1 MISSVFSIDTN
12 CNKLWGMNNEIN
24 GVTVS
29 KIGVYMCVDD
39 PLNIYKNAFTT
50 ENPVNSELILNENN
64 FDINNFNSSIQDI
77 LNNSNVSNI
86 ISNFSIVNNTNNIL
100 NTSNIT
106 YVPEFNPNSTT
117 TVTNLPTTTTMKS
130 TTIPSTTTTSTTT
143 NIQTTTTIPTTTIP
157 TTTIPTTTQ
166 ATITT
171 QSYNMNKNIT
181 SFNKSIHYDAL
192 ATNIRKEN
200 TEPFNKR
207 DDTVTILV
215 ITFSILTCCCCGVI
229 CFLKREKIKLKS
241 NIIENDVPQLKLPNK
256 NNQRKRFSKTVVP
269 AKTKKTLQS
278 LKAPP
283 VPVPPPPG
291 LPVPTLNNES
301 FTINVNPNKP
311 LTPVNNRRLKFS
323 EKFSDKEVA
332 SVTTPK
338 THEWYKQTFADEI
351 NDLQETFSPRQK
363 QTHTHTKVKTINFE
377 RKPPPRKKID
387 KREFN
392 VHPSTHVSPDTRG
405 NFKNPAFRN
414 ARLNSWNKY

>member
-1 MISSVFSIDTN
+1 MINKILIFLLMLSSVFSIDTN

-50 ENPVNSELILNENN
+50 QNPVNSELILNENN
-64 FDINNFNSSIQDI
+64 FDINNFNSSIQNI

-117 TVTNLPTTTTMKS
+117 TNLPTTTTMK
-130 TTIPSTTTTSTTT
+130 PTTTTTTTTTT
-143 NIQTTTTIPTTTIP
+143 NIQTTTTIPTTTV
-157 TTTIPTTTQ
+157 PTTTQ

-171 QSYNMNKNIT
+171 QSLNNNIT
-181 SFNKSIHYDAL
+181 QFNDSVHYDAL
-192 ATNIRKEN
+192 VSNIRKESIDIENKKDN
-200 TEPFNKR
+200 TA
-207 DDTVTILV
+207 VILT
-215 ITFSILTCCCCGVI
+215 ITFSIITCCFCGAI
-229 CFLKREKIKLKS
+229 CYLKREKIKLKS
-241 NIIENDVPQLKLPNK
+241 NIIENDVPQLKLPSK
-256 NNQRKRFSKTVVP
+256 NQRKRFSKSVVP
-269 AKTKKTLQS
+269 AKTTRTLNS

-291 LPVPTLNNES
+291 LPVPTLNNET

-323 EKFSDKEVA
+323 EKEVA

-363 QTHTHTKVKTINFE
+363 QTHTHTKVRTIDFE
-377 RKPPPRKKID
+377 RNPPARKKID

-392 VHPSTHVSPDTRG
+392 VNPSKHISPENRG

>member
-1 MISSVFSIDTN
+1 MLSSVFSIDTN

-50 ENPVNSELILNENN
+50 QNPVNSELILNENN
-64 FDINNFNSSIQDI
+64 FDINNFNSSIQNI

-86 ISNFSIVNNTNNIL
+86 ISNFSIVNSTNDIL

-117 TVTNLPTTTTMKS
+117 TNLPTTTTMKP
-130 TTIPSTTTTSTTT
+130 TTTTTTTTSTTT
-143 NIQTTTTIPTTTIP
+143 TTTNIKTTTTVPTTTV
-157 TTTIPTTTQ
+157 PTTTQ

-171 QSYNMNKNIT
+171 QSL
-181 SFNKSIHYDAL
+181 NKSQFNHSVHYDAL
-192 ATNIRKEN
+192 VSNIRKEDS
-200 TEPFNKR
+200 EPFNKR
-207 DDTVTILV
+207 DDTVTILF
-215 ITFSILTCCCCGVI
+215 ITFSIITCCCCGVI

-241 NIIENDVPQLKLPNK
+241 NIENDVPELKLPSK
-256 NNQRKRFSKTVVP
+256 NDRKRFSKTVVP
-269 AKTKKTLQS
+269 AKTKRTLNS
-278 LKAPP
+278 LKPP
-283 VPVPPPPG
+283 PAPVPPPPG

-323 EKFSDKEVA
+323 EKEVA

-351 NDLQETFSPRQK
+351 NDLQETFSPRKK
-363 QTHTHTKVKTINFE
+363 QQHTHTKVRTIDFE
-377 RKPPPRKKID
+377 RNPPARKKID

-392 VHPSTHVSPDTRG
+392 VNPSKHISPDNRG

>member
-1 MISSVFSIDTN
+1 MIDKILIFLLMISSVFSIDTN

-29 KIGVYMCVDD
+29 KIGVYMCVED

-86 ISNFSIVNNTNNIL
+86 ISNFSIVNITNNIT
-100 NTSNIT
+100 NNIT
-106 YVPEFNPNSTT
+106 YVPEINPNF
-117 TVTNLPTTTTMKS
+117 TTTTMKS
-130 TTIPSTTTTSTTT
+130 TTIPSTTTSSTTT

-157 TTTIPTTTQ
+157 TTTQ

-171 QSYNMNKNIT
+171 QAKNDNKNIT
-181 SFNKSIHYDAL
+181 QFNKSVHYDAL
-192 ATNIRKEN
+192 PTNIRKEN
-200 TEPFNKR
+200 NEPFNKR

-215 ITFSILTCCCCGVI
+215 VTFSILTCCCCATI
-229 CFLKREKIKLKS
+229 CYLKREKFKLKS
-241 NIIENDVPQLKLPNK
+241 NIIENDIPQLKLPDV
-256 NNQRKRFSKTVVP
+256 RKRFSKSVVP
-269 AKTKKTLQS
+269 AKTKKTLNS

-283 VPVPPPPG
+283 IPTVPPHG
-291 LPVPTLNNES
+291 LPVPPLNNNET
-301 FTINVNPNKP
+301 FTISVNPNKP
-311 LTPVNNRRLKFS
+311 LTPVNNRRLQFS
-323 EKFSDKEVA
+323 EKEVA

-363 QTHTHTKVKTINFE
+363 QNHTHTKVKTIDFQRN
-377 RKPPPRKKID
+377 PPTRKKIN

-392 VHPSTHVSPDTRG
+392 SNPSKHISPDNRG

-414 ARLNSWNKY
+414 KRLNSWNKH

>member
-29 KIGVYMCVDD
+29 KIGVYMCVED
-39 PLNIYKNAFTT
+39 PLNIYKNAFATQ
-50 ENPVNSELILNENN
+50 NPVNPELILNENN

-86 ISNFSIVNNTNNIL
+86 ISNFSIVK
-100 NTSNIT
+100 NTSNIVNTTNIT
-106 YVPEFNPNSTT
+106 YIPEFNPNSTIT
-117 TVTNLPTTTTMKS
+117 DLPTTTMA
-130 TTIPSTTTTSTTT
+130 TTTTSTTS
-143 NIQTTTTIPTTTIP
+143 NIQT

-171 QSYNMNKNIT
+171 QSTNDNKNIT
-181 SFNKSIHYDAL
+181 QFNKSVHYDDL

-200 TEPFNKR
+200 NEPFDKR

-215 ITFSILTCCCCGVI
+215 ITFSIITCCCCATI
-229 CFLKREKIKLKS
+229 CYLKREKIKLKS
-241 NIIENDVPQLKLPNK
+241 NVIENDIPQLKLP
-256 NNQRKRFSKTVVP
+256 QVRKRFSKSVVP
-269 AKTKKTLQS
+269 TKTKKTLNS
-278 LKAPP
+278 LKPPP
-283 VPVPPPPG
+283 VPSAPPPT
-291 LPVPTLNNES
+291 LQVPNINKES

-323 EKFSDKEVA
+323 EKEVA

-363 QTHTHTKVKTINFE
+363 QKHTHTKVRTIDFE
-377 RKPPPRKKID
+377 RNPPARKKIN

-392 VHPSTHVSPDTRG
+392 IHPNKHTSPNNDG

-414 ARLNSWNKY
+414 KRLNSWNKD

>member
-1 MISSVFSIDTN
+1 MFSSVFSIDTN

-50 ENPVNSELILNENN
+50 QNPVNSELILNENN

-86 ISNFSIVNNTNNIL
+86 ISNFSIVNNTNNIT
-100 NTSNIT
+100 NNIT
-106 YVPEFNPNSTT
+106 YVPEINPNFTT
-117 TVTNLPTTTTMKS
+117 TNLPTTTTLR
-130 TTIPSTTTTSTTT
+130 PTTTSTTT
-143 NIQTTTTIPTTTIP
+143 STTTTTTNIKTTTTIPTTIV
-157 TTTIPTTTQ
+157 PTTTQ

-171 QSYNMNKNIT
+171 QSL
-181 SFNKSIHYDAL
+181 NKSRFNHSVHYDAL
-192 ATNIRKEN
+192 VSNIRKEDSV
-200 TEPFNKR
+200 PFNKR
-207 DDTVTILV
+207 DDTVTVLV
-215 ITFSILTCCCCGVI
+215 ITFSIITCCCCATL
-229 CFLKREKIKLKS
+229 CYLKREKIKLKTT
-241 NIIENDVPQLKLPNK
+241 NVIENDIPQLKLPNK
-256 NNQRKRFSKTVVP
+256 NQRKRFSKTVVP

-291 LPVPTLNNES
+291 LPVPTINNES

-311 LTPVNNRRLKFS
+311 LTPVNNRRLQFS
-323 EKFSDKEVA
+323 EKEVA

-351 NDLQETFSPRQK
+351 NDLQETFSPRTK
-363 QTHTHTKVKTINFE
+363 QNHTHTKVKTINFE
-377 RKPPPRKKID
+377 RNPPVRKKID

-392 VHPSTHVSPDTRG
+392 VNPNKHISPDNRG

>member
-1 MISSVFSIDTN
+1 MLSSVFSIDTN

-50 ENPVNSELILNENN
+50 QNPVNSELILNENN
-64 FDINNFNSSIQDI
+64 FDINNFNSSIQNI

-86 ISNFSIVNNTNNIL
+86 ISNFSIVNNTNNTNNIL
-100 NTSNIT
+100 NTSNVS

-117 TVTNLPTTTTMKS
+117 TNVPTTTTMKS
-130 TTIPSTTTTSTTT
+130 TTTTTTTT
-143 NIQTTTTIPTTTIP
+143 NIQTTTTIPTTTV
-157 TTTIPTTTQ
+157 PTTTQ

-171 QSYNMNKNIT
+171 QYLNKNIT
-181 SFNKSIHYDAL
+181 KFNDSVHYDAL
-192 ATNIRKEN
+192 ISNIRKESIDTENKKDN
-200 TEPFNKR
+200 TAI
-207 DDTVTILV
+207 ILT
-215 ITFSILTCCCCGVI
+215 ITFSILTCCCCGLI
-229 CFLKREKIKLKS
+229 CFVKREKIKLKS
-241 NIIENDVPQLKLPNK
+241 NIIENDVPQLKLPSK
-256 NNQRKRFSKTVVP
+256 NDRKRFSKTVVP
-269 AKTKKTLQS
+269 AKTKRTLNS
-278 LKAPP
+278 LKPP
-283 VPVPPPPG
+283 PAPVPPPPG

-323 EKFSDKEVA
+323 EKEVA

-351 NDLQETFSPRQK
+351 NDLQETFSPRKK
-363 QTHTHTKVKTINFE
+363 QTHTHTKVRTIDFE
-377 RKPPPRKKID
+377 RNPPTRKKID

-392 VHPSTHVSPDTRG
+392 VNPSKHISPDNRG

>member
-1 MISSVFSIDTN
+1 MLSSVFSIDTN

-50 ENPVNSELILNENN
+50 QNPVNSELILNENN
-64 FDINNFNSSIQDI
+64 FDINNFNSSIQNI

-86 ISNFSIVNNTNNIL
+86 ISNFSIVNTTNNIL
-100 NTSNIT
+100 NTSNVT

-117 TVTNLPTTTTMKS
+117 SNLSTTTTMIS
-130 TTIPSTTTTSTTT
+130 TTNSTTTS
-143 NIQTTTTIPTTTIP
+143 NIQTTTTIPTTIV
-157 TTTIPTTTQ
+157 PTTTQ

-171 QSYNMNKNIT
+171 QSLNKT
-181 SFNKSIHYDAL
+181 RFNNSVHYDAL
-192 ATNIRKEN
+192 ISNIRKESN
-200 TEPFNKR
+200 EPFNER
-207 DDTVTILV
+207 DDTATILI

-241 NIIENDVPQLKLPNK
+241 NIIENDVPQLKLPSK
-256 NNQRKRFSKTVVP
+256 NDRKRFSKTVVP
-269 AKTKKTLQS
+269 AKTTRTLNS
-278 LKAPP
+278 LKPP
-283 VPVPPPPG
+283 PAPVPPPPG

-323 EKFSDKEVA
+323 EKEVA

-377 RKPPPRKKID
+377 RNPPPRKRID

-392 VHPSTHVSPDTRG
+392 VHPSTDVSPDTRG

>member
-1 MISSVFSIDTN
+1 MINKILIFLLMFSSVFSIDTN

-29 KIGVYMCVDD
+29 KIGVYMCVED

-50 ENPVNSELILNENN
+50 QNPVNSELILNENN

-86 ISNFSIVNNTNNIL
+86 ISNFSIVK
-100 NTSNIT
+100 NTSNIVNTTNIT
-106 YVPEFNPNSTT
+106 YIPEFNPNSTIT
-117 TVTNLPTTTTMKS
+117 DLPTTTMAA
-130 TTIPSTTTTSTTT
+130 TTTTSTTS

-157 TTTIPTTTQ
+157 ITTQ

-171 QSYNMNKNIT
+171 QSMNDNKNIT
-181 SFNKSIHYDAL
+181 QFNKSVHYDTL
-192 ATNIRKEN
+192 ISNNEQKYIDPEN
-200 TEPFNKR
+200 KNDNTA
-207 DDTVTILV
+207 VILITIFST
-215 ITFSILTCCCCGVI
+215 ITCLCCCTVCY
-229 CFLKREKIKLKS
+229 LKKKKS
-241 NIIENDVPQLKLPNK
+241 KVIENDIPQLRLPDV
-256 NNQRKRFSKTVVP
+256 RKRFSKSVVP
-269 AKTKKTLQS
+269 TKTKKNLNS

-283 VPVPPPPG
+283 IPKLPPPG
-291 LPVPTLNNES
+291 LPVPTLNNGS

-363 QTHTHTKVKTINFE
+363 QNHTHTKVKTIDFQRN
-377 RKPPPRKKID
+377 PPARKKID
-387 KREFN
+387 KRQFN
-392 VHPSTHVSPDTRG
+392 VNPSKHISPDNRG

-414 ARLNSWNKY
+414 KRLNSWNNKP

>member
-1 MISSVFSIDTN
+1 MIDKILIFLLMFPSVFSIDTN

-29 KIGVYMCVDD
+29 KIGVYMCVED

-86 ISNFSIVNNTNNIL
+86 ISNFSIVK
-100 NTSNIT
+100 NTSNIVNT
-106 YVPEFNPNSTT
+106 TNITEFNPNSNITD
-117 TVTNLPTTTTMKS
+117 LPTTTMAA
-130 TTIPSTTTTSTTT
+130 TTTTSTTS
-143 NIQTTTTIPTTTIP
+143 NIQTTTTTP

-166 ATITT
+166 ATVTT
-171 QSYNMNKNIT
+171 QSINDNKNIT
-181 SFNKSIHYDAL
+181 QFNKSIYDTSISNNEQKSIDL
-192 ATNIRKEN
+192 EN
-200 TEPFNKR
+200 KNDNTA
-207 DDTVTILV
+207 VILITI
-215 ITFSILTCCCCGVI
+215 FSIITCLSCCTI
-229 CFLKREKIKLKS
+229 CYLKREKIKLKS
-241 NIIENDVPQLKLPNK
+241 NVIENDIPQLKLP
-256 NNQRKRFSKTVVP
+256 QVRKRFSKSVVP
-269 AKTKKTLQS
+269 TKTKKTLNS
-278 LKAPP
+278 LKPPPIPSAPP
-283 VPVPPPPG
+283 PQK
-291 LPVPTLNNES
+291 LPVPNINKES

-323 EKFSDKEVA
+323 SQEVA

-351 NDLQETFSPRQK
+351 NDLQETFSPRAN
-363 QTHTHTKVKTINFE
+363 HTHTKVKTIDFQRN
-377 RKPPPRKKID
+377 PPTRKKIN

-392 VHPSTHVSPDTRG
+392 VNPSKHISPDNRG

-414 ARLNSWNKY
+414 ERLNSWNKH